1 MHTREEYIHVQR
13 LNVFFNSL
21 LSDLVVITFFLFLFF
36 FHFAHFCVKV
46 FLPVNR
52 GIPKTFNRVPVH
64 VVPLISTQQK
74 RETVALCKIIS
85 NHIIFEGF
93 MED

>member
-1 MHTREEYIHVQR
+1 MHTRAETEC
-13 LNVFFNSL
+13 FFNSL
-21 LSDLVVITFFLFLFF
+21 LSDLVVITFFYFVF